1 MRAPTRRRLAALLC
15 VPLIA
20 GLGLANPTAAAART
34 PAVPALP
41 AAIESL
47 APYVAQTAC
56 IPTVQA
62 GTTLLARLLV
72 KTYPGTTY
80 GSVSACGTNGGV
92 SEHYEGRAIDWMVS
106 IRNAGQYASAKAFIG
121 WLLATDRSGHTFAMA
136 RRLGVMYLIYNN
148 RMWGSWSGQWE
159 PYNNCAHQPQ
169 AGYDTACHRNHVHI
183 SLSWNGATGRTSF
196 WFKQRVATDFGP
208 CRPRDLNWAG
218 PRLRINWIE
227 CPRYPKVAPAACV
240 GDQGRA
246 GHLLRGGDGS
256 RFHRP
261 RGERHP
267 ARRSAQ
273 RERQVRRRNPQRRD
287 RLSARAPL
295 APERHRRRQHLAG
308 VARCGQVTR
317 GLDSRPATIALPIA
331 ASWSICSG
339 LSRSMTCWRTMAT

>member
-1 MRAPTRRRLAALLC
+1 
-15 VPLIA
+15 
-20 GLGLANPTAAAART
+20 
-34 PAVPALP
+34 
-41 AAIESL
+41 
-47 APYVAQTAC
+47 
-56 IPTVQA
+56 
-62 GTTLLARLLV
+62 
-72 KTYPGTTY
+72 
-80 GSVSACGTNGGV
+80 
-92 SEHYEGRAIDWMVS
+92 MVS

-148 RMWGSWSGQWE
+148 RMWGSWSGRWE

-227 CPRYPKVAPAACV
+227 CPRYPKVAPAARSSATKV
-240 GDQGRA
+240 ALDGARRGAGGTETHHRPGVSDQGRA

-267 ARRSAQ
+267 ARGSTQ
-273 RERQVRRRNPQRRD
+273 RERQVRRRNP
-287 RLSARAPL
+287 
-295 APERHRRRQHLAG
+295 
-308 VARCGQVTR
+308 
-317 GLDSRPATIALPIA
+317 
-331 ASWSICSG
+331 
-339 LSRSMTCWRTMAT
+339 